1 MRGWALAMGEGALR
15 AHTVALHYGPQPIL
29 QPGRASA
36 WAGRVVS
43 WWSRSSSPPSPRF
56 VTAAAAQDRVKTK
69 EIVVGLGAEPRTM
82 LGVMIVD
89 WTTNNMLE
97 HIYDRLLDRDSKTF
111 KPKPML
117 ATEWKIVNDTTWE
130 FKLRKGVKFHNG
142 EPFTA
147 ASVKATID
155 FALDPATKS
164 HFASAGYWGLVKEVV
179 VVDDYTVRFVTK
191 QPWPNLADSAASTNS
206 LIMPAKALKELG
218 PAKLA
223 EKPIGTGPFK
233 FVEWKRDERLVL
245 ERNPDYWQGPA
256 DASRVTFR
264 FIPEFSTRMA
274 ALLSG
279 EIDVMKDVPPHAVE
293 AIEKSG
299 RATLRTTVSSRINYL
314 ALVNLKPGPMQD
326 LRVRKAMN
334 HAVDVDE
341 LIKQVLKGRA
351 SRMCGPLAPANVDYS
366 PVECYKYDPARAQ
379 ALFKEAGLDPKTL
392 SLTLDTPSGR
402 YPLDKDISLA
412 IAAQLQRLG
421 IKTNVVVNEWGTHL
435 DKIKNRNTGD
445 MFFLGWGPALYG
457 QNTMQ
462 PLFLADQTYSS
473 YGNNKAID
481 DKIARAQTL
490 LEPKARA
497 AAYAD
502 LQKTVH
508 DEAPW
513 VFLWQQHDLYGV
525 TPGHRVDAARRREG
539 LDVRRQDRGEITEIA
554 TMPITVFTNAF
565 LIDCT
570 GADPIEGAA
579 VVVEDDRIKEIVAQ
593 GPGRR
598 AARPRDHAGPQ
609 GQDAHARADR
619 RPRAHLRGDREH
631 HRPAPL
637 LSALVHRGAGDEA
650 SGRVPDA
657 GIHDRA

>member
-1 MRGWALAMGEGALR
+1 MRRLTALLPVAIALALLWSAPTR
-15 AHTVALHYGPQPIL
+15 AQ
-29 QPGRASA
+29 
-36 WAGRVVS
+36 
-43 WWSRSSSPPSPRF
+43 SRG
-56 VTAAAAQDRVKTK
+56 K

-82 LGVMIVD
+82 LAVTIVD

-97 HIYDRLLDRDSKTF
+97 HMYDRLLDRDAKTF

-117 ATEWKIVNDTTWE
+117 AESWRIVNDTTWE

-147 ASVKATID
+147 QSVKATID
-155 FALDPATKS
+155 YALDPATKS
-164 HFASAGYWGLVKEVV
+164 HFAAAAYWGLVKEVQI
-179 VVDDYTVRFVTK
+179 VDDFTVRFVTK
-191 QPWPNLADSAASTNS
+191 QPWPNLVDSAALTNS
-206 LIMPAKALKELG
+206 LMMPAKALKELG
-218 PAKLA
+218 PQKLA
-223 EKPIGTGPFK
+223 EKPIGTGPFR

-264 FIPEFSTRMA
+264 FIPEFSARMA
-274 ALLSG
+274 ALLSA
-279 EIDVMKDVPPHAVE
+279 EIDIMKDVPPHAVE

-299 RATLRTTVSSRINYL
+299 RATLRATVSSRINYL

-326 LRVRKAMN
+326 LRVRRAMN

-351 SRMCGPLAPANVDYS
+351 SRMCGPLAPANVDYA
-366 PVECYKYDPARAQ
+366 PAECYKYDPARAQ
-379 ALFKEAGLDPKTL
+379 ALFKEAGVDPTKL
-392 SLTLDTPSGR
+392 QLTLDTPSGR
-402 YPLDKDISLA
+402 YPLDKDVSLA

-421 IKTNVVVNEWGTHL
+421 IKANVVVNEWGTHL

-457 QNTMQ
+457 QSTVH

-473 YGNNKAID
+473 YGNNKVID

-497 AAYAD
+497 DAYAE
-502 LQKTVH
+502 LQRLIR

-525 TPGHRVDAARRREG
+525 TS
-539 LDVRRQDRGEITEIA
+539 Q
-554 TMPITVFTNAF
+554 
-565 LIDCT
+565 
-570 GADPIEGAA
+570 
-579 VVVEDDRIKEIVAQ
+579 VEWT
-593 GPGRR
+593 P
-598 AARPRDHAGPQ
+598 
-609 GQDAHARADR
+609 RADEKVWMYEAKVT
-619 RPRAHLRGDREH
+619 PR
-631 HRPAPL
+631 
-637 LSALVHRGAGDEA
+637 
-650 SGRVPDA
+650 
-657 GIHDRA
+657 

>member
-1 MRGWALAMGEGALR
+1 MGRKRRLVMVVLAV
-15 AHTVALHYGPQPIL
+15 VAV
-29 QPGRASA
+29 
-36 WAGRVVS
+36 AGLA
-43 WWSRSSSPPSPRF
+43 
-56 VTAAAAQDRVKTK
+56 TAALAQDRVKTK
-69 EIVVGLGAEPRTM
+69 EVVVGLGAEPRTL
-82 LGVMIVD
+82 LGVTIVD

-97 HIYDRLLDRDSKTF
+97 HIYDRLLDRDAKTF

-130 FKLRKGVKFHNG
+130 FKLRRGVKFHNG

-218 PAKLA
+218 PQKLA
-223 EKPIGTGPFK
+223 EKPIGTGPFR

-256 DASRVTFR
+256 DVSRVTFR
-264 FIPEFSTRMA
+264 FIPEFSARMA

-299 RATLRTTVSSRINYL
+299 RAKLRSTVSSRINYL

-326 LRVRKAMN
+326 VRVRRAMN

-366 PVECYKYDPARAQ
+366 PVECYKYDPAHAQ
-379 ALFKEAGLDPKTL
+379 ALFKEAGVDPTKL

-402 YPLDKDISLA
+402 YPLDKDVSLA

-481 DKIARAQTL
+481 DKIGRAQTL

-497 AAYAD
+497 EAYAD
-502 LQKTVH
+502 LQKVVH

-525 TPGHRVDAARRREG
+525 TQTIEWTPRADEKVWMYDA
-539 LDVRRQDRGEITEIA
+539 
-554 TMPITVFTNAF
+554 
-565 LIDCT
+565 
-570 GADPIEGAA
+570 
-579 VVVEDDRIKEIVAQ
+579 KIVA
-593 GPGRR
+593 R
-598 AARPRDHAGPQ
+598 
-609 GQDAHARADR
+609 
-619 RPRAHLRGDREH
+619 
-631 HRPAPL
+631 
-637 LSALVHRGAGDEA
+637 
-650 SGRVPDA
+650 
-657 GIHDRA
+657 